1 MVSVL
6 VRDLV
11 EEDEAA
17 PAALEGSV
25 MPRPP
30 AGLVPK
36 PGCKL
41 LQRKALFAA
50 LLELRRAF
58 VAGAEKA
65 GELAPGFWSWPV
77 IALLFTPAD
86 APAQITYIDK
96 QAPNLQAILAC
107 TCHCRPTE
115 VYRGP
120 EVSFTDAVKHIRYR
134 GHENHRLTERTLA
147 ETDPGAADFITSH
160 KNLMQPLE
168 DLERGMGVPEENKP
182 YMEQYHG
189 YMFGSDT
196 THRGPGLPG
205 CGPADDPTQ
214 YTPFLAAYNEA
225 LYPHITPRS
234 DAAEKR
240 NLELAAQY
248 VAHFEDHAV
257 WPNHLYSDEDYA
269 SIHARAKEL
278 RVVVEAAAPAA
289 AAAASIPP

>member
-6 VRDLV
+6 ARDLV

-25 MPRPP
+25 MP
-30 AGLVPK
+30 
-36 PGCKL
+36 
-41 LQRKALFAA
+41 
-50 LLELRRAF
+50 
-58 VAGAEKA
+58 
-65 GELAPGFWSWPV
+65 
-77 IALLFTPAD
+77 
-86 APAQITYIDK
+86 ITYIDK

-107 TCHCRPTE
+107 TCHCRPIE

-196 THRGPGLPG
+196 THRGPVRGRP
-205 CGPADDPTQ
+205 
-214 YTPFLAAYNEA
+214 
-225 LYPHITPRS
+225 S
-234 DAAEKR
+234 
-240 NLELAAQY
+240 
-248 VAHFEDHAV
+248 
-257 WPNHLYSDEDYA
+257 
-269 SIHARAKEL
+269 
-278 RVVVEAAAPAA
+278 
-289 AAAASIPP
+289 